1 MEQNT
6 HTKKAQRKIKKLNV
20 GSLKNKNDE
29 NLVARFMR
37 EREKNNNQEIINIK
51 KGKSYRSYRQ

>member
-6 HTKKAQRKIKKLNV
+6 HTKKTQRKIKKLNV
-20 GSLKNKNDE
+20 GSLKNKNNE
-29 NLVARFMR
+29 NPVARFMR

-51 KGKSYRSYRQ
+51 KGKSYRGYRQ